1 MKLDVLSLFE
11 MNHRLAIHLQH
22 QANIPMMLQN
32 KIDNTLFWRGSDEI
46 ADDRYFEPVQK
57 KKFSHVC
64 TTAVKYNPS
73 WIYGRKNV
81 AFIVTGAQLCTKKH
95 GSMHVLHLR
104 LLFSKV
110 SDMEV
115 VKSEWGQGSSESS
128 SQKRL
133 ISGGSPSRSSTIEK
147 EQEQTVVMDSSQFPA
162 GPPVPV
168 EHQKL
173 LRFVDT
179 SEICRGPQDHPGY
192 WVATGAKLD
201 LVKGKICLQVKFSLL
216 NNVLLRIMGD

>member
-1 MKLDVLSLFE
+1 MLSE

-22 QANIPMMLQN
+22 LANMPMMLQN
-32 KIDNTLFWRGSDEI
+32 KIDNTLFWRGSDET
-46 ADDRYFEPVQK
+46 ADNRYFEPVQK

-64 TTAVKYNPS
+64 TAAVKYDPPWS
-73 WIYGRKNV
+73 YGRKNV

-95 GSMHVLHLR
+95 GSMHVLHLQ
-104 LLFSKV
+104 LLFSMV
-110 SDMEV
+110 TDVEV
-115 VKSEWGQGSSESS
+115 VRSEWGQGSSESS
-128 SQKRL
+128 PQKRYL
-133 ISGGSPSRSSTIEK
+133 SGGSPSTSGTLEK
-147 EQEQTVVMDSSQFPA
+147 GQEQIVVVDSSQFPA

-179 SEICRGPQDHPGY
+179 SEICRGPQDYPGY